1 MKRFYILANPE
12 YFKKTMGWDMKHN
25 DIKYTNDNLVMF
37 VASENVP
44 VTNIIEPYHCGYC
57 DPDTKIYNPYF
68 NIENKYG
75 IIKDDINDIIIAE
88 GED

>member
-1 MKRFYILANPE
+1 MKHFYILANPE

-44 VTNIIEPYHCGYC
+44 MTNIIEPYHCDYY
-57 DPDTKIYNPYF
+57 DPDLKSIYESYCILN
-68 NIENKYG
+68 NETENKYC
-75 IIKDDINDIIIAE
+75 K
-88 GED
+88 GEK

>member
-1 MKRFYILANPE
+1 MKHFYILANPE

-44 VTNIIEPYHCGYC
+44 VTHFEPYYC
-57 DPDTKIYNPYF
+57 SYGDTDIELDSKSIYESYCILN
-68 NIENKYG
+68 NETENKYC
-75 IIKDDINDIIIAE
+75 K
-88 GED
+88 GEK

>member
-44 VTNIIEPYHCGYC
+44 MTNIIEPYHCGY
-57 DPDTKIYNPYF
+57 I
-68 NIENKYG
+68 
-75 IIKDDINDIIIAE
+75 
-88 GED
+88 

>member
-1 MKRFYILANPE
+1 MKKFYILANPE

-25 DIKYTNDNLVMF
+25 EVKYTEDNLVVF

-57 DPDTKIYNPYF
+57 DTEIEYDYKPYC
-68 NIENKYG
+68 NLDNEIENESSEK
-75 IIKDDINDIIIAE
+75 
-88 GED
+88 EDEENQ

>member
-1 MKRFYILANPE
+1 MKHFYILANPE

-44 VTNIIEPYHCGYC
+44 TTNIIEPYHCGYY
-57 DPDTKIYNPYF
+57 DPDIELDIYKSYLDIYYSSNEE
-68 NIENKYG
+68 IENK
-75 IIKDDINDIIIAE
+75 
-88 GED
+88 

>member
-12 YFKKTMGWDMKHN
+12 YFKRAMGWDMKHN

-44 VTNIIEPYHCGYC
+44 VTNIIEPYYCGYYDSDLKSIYKPYC
-57 DPDTKIYNPYF
+57 MLNNETK
-68 NIENKYG
+68 NKYC
-75 IIKDDINDIIIAE
+75 K
-88 GED
+88 GE

>member
-12 YFKKTMGWDMKHN
+12 YFKKAMGWDMKHN

-44 VTNIIEPYHCGYC
+44 VTHFEPYYC
-57 DPDTKIYNPYF
+57 SYSDTDIELDSKSIYESYCILN
-68 NIENKYG
+68 NETENKHR
-75 IIKDDINDIIIAE
+75 E
-88 GED
+88 GEK